1 MVAREVSTEPY
12 PEVQLDE
19 ALRELLAPKP
29 DVGRVHQWP
38 DLPGFECLTQL
49 GQGGMGAVYLAQQ
62 DLPRRLCTVKLIP
75 KWEGQ
80 AIEREAHLSARLEH
94 PGIARIYSV
103 TWTDNALALVGEWV
117 DGFPLSEILRI
128 APKVSTPSDGSWVSM
143 AIRELE
149 MDDGTFAGRDVAPPI
164 SVVKDW
170 MRQVASAL
178 RYAHER
184 GVVHCDIKPSNLML
198 RRDGRVV
205 LIDFGIAT
213 LGGSEDEVEEG
224 FVGSFGYA
232 APEQLCGRRTEIG
245 PATDAFA
252 MGATF
257 MQLFSGSRPFRAN
270 TVAER
275 IAALNELP
283 DAMDTIS
290 NRRIEQLLCRL
301 LEPNVSQRL
310 SDMDKV
316 LHELGEGEAASDD
329 LVIGRKS
336 FWQPTRILITLLT
349 AGLGWLAYQYQV
361 LDSRYEDARLERRE
375 TQVSLQEAI
384 VRHSVSEAFR
394 RNLTQCFINEEVDP
408 RLVPQ
413 VLRFRAR
420 MTLEG
425 VLTKVEL
432 RGNYPERVRFCVLAT
447 MMKVRIPSSR
457 FLDRRDVE
465 FEIRGDT
472 WR

>member
-1 MVAREVSTEPY
+1 MTTDKLTETD
-12 PEVQLDE
+12 LDQ
-19 ALRELLAPKP
+19 ALRELLVPAE
-29 DVGRVHQWP
+29 VEAVREAWP
-38 DLPGFECLTQL
+38 DLDGFECLTQL

-62 DLPRRLCTVKLIP
+62 NLPRRLCTVKLIP

-103 TWTDNALALVGEWV
+103 TWTEDALALIGEWV
-117 DGFPLSEILRI
+117 DGFPLSEVLRI
-128 APKVSTPSDGSWVSM
+128 APKVSASSDASWVS
-143 AIRELE
+143 AALRELE
-149 MDDGTFAGRDVAPPI
+149 LDDGRFDGRGVAPPS
-164 SVVKDW
+164 SVVIDW

-184 GVVHCDIKPSNLML
+184 GVIHCDIKPSNLML

-213 LGGSEDEVEEG
+213 MGEVSADTTTG

-232 APEQLCGRRTEIG
+232 APEQLRVEQHLLG

-257 MQLFSGSRPFRAN
+257 LHLFVGEKPFDSN
-270 TVAER
+270 TLAER
-275 IAALNELP
+275 IQNAEKLPSTLNRVP
-283 DAMDTIS
+283 
-290 NRRIEQLLCRL
+290 NRRAEQLLARL
-301 LEPNVSQRL
+301 LLTDVSERL
-310 SDMDKV
+310 SDMDQV
-316 LHELGEGEAASDD
+316 LVELGEGELRGEDA
-329 LVIGRKS
+329 VIGRKR
-336 FWQPTRILITLLT
+336 FWSPSKVGFVALSI
-349 AGLGWLAYQYQV
+349 ALGWLGFEYQQ
-361 LDSRYEDARLERRE
+361 LNQKFDAVRVERRE
-375 TQVSLQEAI
+375 TQESLQKAI

-394 RNLTQCFINEEVDP
+394 RYLTQCFIAEEVPPAD
-408 RLVPQ
+408 VPQ
-413 VLRFRAR
+413 ALKFRAR

-425 VLTKVEL
+425 RLNRVEL
-432 RGNYPERVRFCVLAT
+432 IGGYSERVRFCVLAT

-465 FEIRGDT
+465 FEIRGDS